1 MRMMLYTMILG
12 AGLALT
18 APPLLLAADPPK
30 EETPE
35 LLAREGMERLMRAL
49 ELFIDMIPQY
59 EAPEL
64 NDDGDIIIRRK
75 RRPDGRPL
83 EPDAEDTKA

>member
-18 APPLLLAADPPK
+18 APPLLLAADPPE

-35 LLAREGMERLMRAL
+35 FLAREGMEHLMRAL
-49 ELFIDMIPQY
+49 KLFIDQIPQY

-64 NDDGDIIIRRK
+64 NDNGDIIIRRK
-75 RRPDGRPL
+75 RRPDGRPV
-83 EPDAEDTKA
+83 EPDAEDTSA

>member
-1 MRMMLYTMILG
+1 MRTMLYTLILG
-12 AGLALT
+12 AGLVLAGPPALE
-18 APPLLLAADPPK
+18 AAEPSE

-35 LLAREGMERLMRAL
+35 LLAREGMERLMQAL

-64 NDDGDIIIRRK
+64 RENGDIIIRRK
-75 RRPDGRPL
+75 RRSNRDPDTP
-83 EPDAEDTKA
+83 EVDDTSA